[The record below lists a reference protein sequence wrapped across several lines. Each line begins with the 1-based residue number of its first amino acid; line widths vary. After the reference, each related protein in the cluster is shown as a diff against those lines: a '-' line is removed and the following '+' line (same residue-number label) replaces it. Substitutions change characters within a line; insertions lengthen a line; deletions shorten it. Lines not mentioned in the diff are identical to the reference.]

1 MFKIS
6 RRDVFGLI
14 HPSIDAHTLG
24 MLSFAQVM
32 EDCGIETCI
41 ADETVG
47 GDLQSLAR
55 NEGGRALRSW
65 LANKKIT
72 VLGFSYR
79 LDPDDAIKLFDTL
92 HEFVQSR
99 EIIDSGE
106 GGGEPRALFRG
117 FARRLCDRASKVS
130 RDRGRSSAAMRH
142 PTRR

>member
-6 RRDVFGLI
+6 KRDVFGLI

-24 MLSFAQVM
+24 VLSFAHVM
-32 EDCGIETCI
+32 EECGIETCI

-47 GDLQSLAR
+47 GDLQSLTR

-65 LANKKIT
+65 LANKKIS

-92 HEFVQSR
+92 HEFVHR
-99 EIIDSGE
+99 EKLSTAE
-106 GGGEPRALFRG
+106 GGRIRAFF
-117 FARRLCDRASKVS
+117 FAGLPDACAI
-130 RDRGRSSAAMRH
+130 ALQRH
-142 PTRR
+142 PEICGRFPRR